1 MRHTQTEL
9 INAILSAF
17 RGHDITLREVRND
30 MVVFTV
36 LGATFQTDGAMA
48 SRREEPGRE
57 EIYDTTSRLVELLLK
72 RVLYQAA
79 QAK

>member
-17 RGHDITLREVRND
+17 RGYEITLQEVRND
-30 MVVFTV
+30 IVVFTV
-36 LGATFQTDGAMA
+36 FGATFATDGGMT
-48 SRREEPGRE
+48 SRRDNLGRTDT
-57 EIYDTTSRLVELLLK
+57 YDTTSRLVELLLK
-72 RVLYQAA
+72 RVLSQAE